1 MNIKEWKIELRRRAE
16 ADRNALTPDERKT
29 KSARINELMFRRI
42 SEVMESRMK
51 LGRRPTLFTYMP
63 VKSEVDVTP
72 IMESCWSKRYR
83 VLIPKVQPEQKMRL
97 YEIRSYADLE
107 IGKWGI
113 LEPVSDA
120 PQQHIDIKQIDV
132 ALVPGLAFDANL
144 GRLGYGGGY
153 YDRFMQQY
161 VRTGNPKPYIIAG
174 AYDLQIINE
183 VPMGLF
189 DFRLDELITE
199 AKTIRASRSAKS
211 HP

>member
-16 ADRNALTPDERKT
+16 TARNALTPEERSA

-42 SEVMESRMK
+42 SEVLDSRMR
-51 LGRRPTLFTYMP
+51 LGRKPTLFTYMP
-63 VKSEVDVTP
+63 IKSEVDVTP
-72 IMESCWSKRYR
+72 IVESFWSKRYR
-83 VLIPKVQPEQKMRL
+83 VLIPKVQPEQKMKL

-107 IGKWGI
+107 LGKWGI
-113 LEPVSDA
+113 LEPTSNA
-120 PQQHIDIKQIDV
+120 SQLIDMKQIDV
-132 ALVPGLAFDANL
+132 ALVPGLAFDADL

-174 AYDLQIINE
+174 AFDLQIIEE

-199 AKTIRASRSAKS
+199 ARTIRGSRAAKL
-211 HP
+211 

>member
-1 MNIKEWKIELRRRAE
+1 MNIKEWKIELRRRSE
-16 ADRNALTPDERKT
+16 AARNALTPEERSA

-42 SEVMESRMK
+42 SEVLESRMK

-63 VKSEVDVTP
+63 IKSEVDVTP
-72 IMESCWSKRYR
+72 IMESCWSKHYR
-83 VLIPKVQPEQKMRL
+83 VLLPKVQPEQRMKL

-107 IGKWGI
+107 KGKWSI
-113 LEPVSDA
+113 LEPVIDA
-120 PQQHIDIKQIDV
+120 PQLMDIKQIDV
-132 ALVPGLAFDANL
+132 ALVPGLAFDAHL

-161 VRTGNPKPYIIAG
+161 IRTGNPKPYIIAG
-174 AYDLQIINE
+174 AYDLQIIEE

-199 AKTIRASRSAKS
+199 AKTIRASRSGKS
-211 HP
+211 HS